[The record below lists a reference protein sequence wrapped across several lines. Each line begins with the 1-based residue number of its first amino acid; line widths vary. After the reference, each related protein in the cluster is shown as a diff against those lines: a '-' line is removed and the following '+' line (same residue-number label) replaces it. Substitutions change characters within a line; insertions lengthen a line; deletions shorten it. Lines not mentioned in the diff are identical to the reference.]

1 MHIYA
6 RLLILS
12 ASIPRYIVHGFL
24 PDFYNSIHICARF
37 FISSTLVPCHIMPG
51 FSVIFPES
59 LAHMCQTLY
68 FLQLNS
74 MLYSARNLIIFISI
88 PRYIVPRF
96 LIFFIDTS
104 PQLRHLSYIAY
115 LSFISRQAWKKIP
128 PTSPSFHA
136 L

>member
-12 ASIPRYIVHGFL
+12 ASIPRYIVHGFP
-24 PDFYNSIHICARF
+24 PDSYNSIHICARF
-37 FISSTLVPCHIMPG
+37 FISSTLIPCHIMPG
-51 FSVIFPES
+51 FSVTFPKF

-74 MLYSARNLIIFISI
+74 MLYSARNLIISISI

-96 LIFFIDTS
+96 LIFFIDTR

-115 LSFISRQAWKKIP
+115 LILYQGRP
-128 PTSPSFHA
+128 G
-136 L
+136 